1 MLSVLQKNPDITPL
15 ASPGL
20 SVQPQT
26 RTSYQATPHFKDYNS
41 KAAATK
47 EKPSAQRHWR
57 LLMSNTIINI
67 REGNSLPFHEYI
79 HFHQPIVNLVWC
91 NFFQLSQKVC
101 KLSRKKQKK
110 KNSAMGKVKINLEW
124 STVSLGDCNAQCFL
138 RFLCLESNGTAQKS
152 LCENIELIN
161 ACVNNART
169 LSYVM

>member
-26 RTSYQATPHFKDYNS
+26 RTSYQATAHFKDYNS

-47 EKPSAQRHWR
+47 EKPFAQRHWL

-110 KNSAMGKVKINLEW
+110 KKLCYGEGKNKLGVKHSESGRLQRSMLSPVPLSGIEW
-124 STVSLGDCNAQCFL
+124 DCSKKL
-138 RFLCLESNGTAQKS
+138 VR
-152 LCENIELIN
+152 NIELIN

>member
-1 MLSVLQKNPDITPL
+1 MLSVLQKNPDIAPL

-20 SVQPQT
+20 SLQPQT
-26 RTSYQATPHFKDYNS
+26 RTSNQATAHFRDYNS

-47 EKPSAQRHWR
+47 EKPFAQRHWL

-79 HFHQPIVNLVWC
+79 HFHQPKVNLVWC

-101 KLSRKKQKK
+101 KLSKKRNK
-110 KNSAMGKVKINLEW
+110 KNPLCYGEGKNKLGVKHSESGRLQRSMLAPVPLSEIEW
-124 STVSLGDCNAQCFL
+124 DCSKKL
-138 RFLCLESNGTAQKS
+138 VW
-152 LCENIELIN
+152 NIELIN
-161 ACVNNART
+161 VCVNNART